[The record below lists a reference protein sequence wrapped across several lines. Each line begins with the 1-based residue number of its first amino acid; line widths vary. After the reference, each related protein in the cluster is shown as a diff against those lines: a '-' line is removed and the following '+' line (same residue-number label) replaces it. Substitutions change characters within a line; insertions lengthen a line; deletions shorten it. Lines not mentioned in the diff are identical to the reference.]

1 MLDLKI
7 FKKNQFA
14 RYPTLDTVLMIE
26 ETIEKYSGEVNRTE
40 LWKKL
45 PRRVMWQTNLMV
57 LDYLAYSN
65 KIITDS
71 RDGKIV
77 WIWNPKL
84 LKLIKGR
91 KRH

>member
-26 ETIEKYSGEVNRTE
+26 QAIEKHSGEVNRTE
-40 LWKKL
+40 LWRKL
-45 PRRVMWQTNLMV
+45 PRKVMWQTYLMV
-57 LDYLAYSN
+57 LDYLAHSN
-65 KIITDS
+65 KIITDP
-71 RDGKIV
+71 RDQKIV

-84 LKLIKGR
+84 LKLIEKR
-91 KRH
+91 KRY